1 MARHHHRDN
10 TPAPV
15 NAAAAAPP
23 LDTEPPPPEPADPH
37 QADMEL
43 AAAALQ
49 ADTVTLEGIVV
60 IEAGRAAMLRL
71 AKELDSRLDRAKRV
85 VAEFRQTI
93 RVLKHRQY
101 TARLSGLFAPPAG
114 AVYSKLTQPNH
125 FAAIVGGGKVGVD
138 FEFVAE

>member
-15 NAAAAAPP
+15 NSAVVAPS
-23 LDTEPPPPEPADPH
+23 DTESPPPEPADPH

>member
-15 NAAAAAPP
+15 NAAAPP
-23 LDTEPPPPEPADPH
+23 LDTELPPPEPADPH
-37 QADMEL
+37 QADIEL

-49 ADTVTLEGIVV
+49 ADTGTLEGIVG

-71 AKELDSRLDRAKRV
+71 AKEMDMRLDRAKRV

-101 TARLSGLFAPPAG
+101 TARFSGLFAPPAG
-114 AVYSKLTQPNH
+114 AVYSKLAQPNH
-125 FAAIVGGGKVGVD
+125 FAAIVGVGKVGTD

>member
-10 TPAPV
+10 TPAHV
-15 NAAAAAPP
+15 NAAAEPP

-101 TARLSGLFAPPAG
+101 TARFSGLFAPPAG

-125 FAAIVGGGKVGVD
+125 FAAIVGVGKVGVD

>member
-15 NAAAAAPP
+15 NAAAEPP
-23 LDTEPPPPEPADPH
+23 LDTEPPPPPEPADPH

-49 ADTVTLEGIVV
+49 ADTVTLEGILA
-60 IEAGRAAMLRL
+60 IEAGRTAMLRL

-101 TARLSGLFAPPAG
+101 TARFSGLFAPPAG

-125 FAAIVGGGKVGVD
+125 FAAIVGVGKVGVD